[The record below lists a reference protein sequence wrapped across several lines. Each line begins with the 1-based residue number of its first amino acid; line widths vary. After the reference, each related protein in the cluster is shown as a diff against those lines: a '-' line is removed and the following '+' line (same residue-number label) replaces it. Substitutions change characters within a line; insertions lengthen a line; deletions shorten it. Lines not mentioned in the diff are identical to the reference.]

1 MDTLARYEMQPLHV
15 LMLSILVLYLGF
27 YLNRKIRFLSE
38 FYIPPAVTGGLI
50 CSTVVAVVYGMADL
64 EIAFDM
70 RIRDVLLLVFFSTI
84 GLSAKLRTLAA
95 GGKALAILVVLAA
108 VFLVFQDATG
118 ILLAMAFG
126 VHPGYGL
133 MGGSISVAG
142 GHGTAIAWGAEAEAA
157 GLAGAGA
164 VGIAFAT
171 FGLIAG
177 GLLGG
182 PVARWL
188 IRSNRLEP
196 ESAARATAVEKGT
209 AAGDG
214 RAGEL
219 FNILTAILVLAV
231 CVALGDSV
239 NRFLFEKGVLLPGF
253 LTAMFVGI
261 VITNLSDFLR
271 VEIHPV
277 TIDKFGEVAL
287 NVFLAM
293 SLMSMQLWTLATAVG
308 PILVVLMAQMLVI
321 TFVAV
326 FLVFRAMGRD
336 YDASVIS
343 AGFVGLG
350 LGATP
355 VAIANMDAVTTRFG
369 PSPKAFL
376 VVPLVGAFFID
387 ILNALVIKFF
397 IGFMAF

>member
-95 GGKALAILVVLAA
+95 GGKALAILVVVAA

-118 ILLAMAFG
+118 VLLAMAFG

-133 MGGSISVAG
+133 MGGSISFAG

-188 IRSNRLEP
+188 IRSNRLEI
-196 ESAARATAVEKGT
+196 
-209 AAGDG
+209 G
-214 RAGEL
+214 RAH
-219 FNILTAILVLAV
+219 V
-231 CVALGDSV
+231 
-239 NRFLFEKGVLLPGF
+239 
-253 LTAMFVGI
+253 
-261 VITNLSDFLR
+261 
-271 VEIHPV
+271 
-277 TIDKFGEVAL
+277 
-287 NVFLAM
+287 
-293 SLMSMQLWTLATAVG
+293 
-308 PILVVLMAQMLVI
+308 
-321 TFVAV
+321 
-326 FLVFRAMGRD
+326 
-336 YDASVIS
+336 
-343 AGFVGLG
+343 
-350 LGATP
+350 
-355 VAIANMDAVTTRFG
+355 
-369 PSPKAFL
+369 
-376 VVPLVGAFFID
+376 
-387 ILNALVIKFF
+387 
-397 IGFMAF
+397 